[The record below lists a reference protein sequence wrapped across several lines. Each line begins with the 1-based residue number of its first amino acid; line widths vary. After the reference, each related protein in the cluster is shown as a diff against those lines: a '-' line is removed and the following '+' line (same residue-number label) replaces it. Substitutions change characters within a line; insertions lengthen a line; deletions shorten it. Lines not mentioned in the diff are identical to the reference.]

1 MKDILKG
8 IFQRHIRIGQ
18 RHRQAKINKTGH
30 PMFPHPAGNDA
41 VEMAEIGIHIQADA
55 VIAHPAPHPNADGRD
70 LVFAPLAPH
79 PNPNPVLAPLA
90 FHIERSKR
98 CNQPFLKPRH
108 KGPHILSPFFQIKH
122 DIGHPLPGPVIG
134 ILPAAPRMM
143 NRKAARA
150 E

>member
-1 MKDILKG
+1 
-8 IFQRHIRIGQ
+8 
-18 RHRQAKINKTGH
+18 
-30 PMFPHPAGNDA
+30 MFPHAARDDA

-55 VIAHPAPHPNADGRD
+55 VIAHPAAHPNADGRD

-90 FHIERSKR
+90 RHIECGKR

-108 KGPHILSPFFQIKH
+108 KGPHILSPLFEIKH
-122 DIGHPLPGPVIG
+122 DISHPLAGPVIG

-143 NRKAARA
+143 HRKARGEMRSLSLA
-150 E
+150 EVPAV